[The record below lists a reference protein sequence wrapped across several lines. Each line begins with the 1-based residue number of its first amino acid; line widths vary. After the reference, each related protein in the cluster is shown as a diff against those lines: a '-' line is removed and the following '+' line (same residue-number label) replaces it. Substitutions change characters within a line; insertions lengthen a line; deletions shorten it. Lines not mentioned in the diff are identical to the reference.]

1 MSIKKVIIVGGSG
14 FLGSHIAEKIA
25 LAKEEIDLAY
35 ADLVQNPNLHFEYI
49 PIDLFNPK
57 SLNRLNE
64 YDIVINCTGQV
75 TNPFNLCY
83 RLNTEGINNLLK
95 IMKNTSSRVIQ
106 ISTTAVYGSG
116 EHCDESTS
124 ISPETNY
131 ATAKAIAEFQLQ
143 IGLISSRLAILR
155 LSNLYGPEQR
165 EGIIAYLLKSFF
177 SDRKL
182 FFNNDGNLIR
192 SYMHVQDAAQLIADC
207 VLESEISGIY
217 NLKGPDTY
225 SIKGLIDAFEKEFN
239 IEFDKE
245 FSDREPW
252 ENIKNLDD
260 SRICDLISIKFE
272 QNLMSYFRQMLVGA

>member
-1 MSIKKVIIVGGSG
+1 LSIKKVIIVGGSG

>member
-1 MSIKKVIIVGGSG
+1 
-14 FLGSHIAEKIA
+14 
-25 LAKEEIDLAY
+25 
-35 ADLVQNPNLHFEYI
+35 
-49 PIDLFNPK
+49 
-57 SLNRLNE
+57 
-64 YDIVINCTGQV
+64 
-75 TNPFNLCY
+75 
-83 RLNTEGINNLLK
+83 
-95 IMKNTSSRVIQ
+95 MKNTSSRVIQ